1 MKISCLVSGFFLFVS
16 LQTGCTGERAVP
28 FDRKGWDEW
37 DGHYHSRKYMV
48 DDVMDNRLKA
58 GMTYRDVQNLLGE
71 SHYRN
76 SSNGVVLN
84 DSTLHILYEID
95 VEYKFLDIDP
105 CKGKDLLVV
114 FGKDSLVASYKLIE
128 WEAGKQQDAVCPLPE
143 AASCMNEI
151 HYILT
156 QRGPVEVADLL
167 AKGYTIIGRY
177 KLYNPHPR
185 PITSADARFIAGK
198 LTEWL
203 KSSYPQKRFTLA
215 LQNLTASAI
224 GNNMEYAFTM
234 LSYKR
239 ILEGDF
245 YCLKLEA
252 DDKET
257 VRIYIAKALS
267 DNENYDDTEEGV
279 VYPFF
284 TEAWH
289 QNIKDT
295 VPFKPGE
302 LW

>member
-1 MKISCLVSGFFLFVS
+1 MKNSFFVSVVFLFVYM
-16 LQTGCTGERAVP
+16 QTSCTDNSVP

-37 DGHYHSRKYMV
+37 DGHYYSRKYMV
-48 DDVMDNRLKA
+48 DDVLNNRLKT
-58 GMTYRDVQNLLGE
+58 GMTYREIVNLLGE

-76 SSNGVVLN
+76 SSNGMLLW
-84 DSTLHILYEID
+84 DSTLRILYEID

-105 CKGKDLLVV
+105 CKGKDLLIV
-114 FGKDSLVASYKLIE
+114 FGKDSLVISYKLIE
-128 WEAGKQQDAVCPLPE
+128 WKTGKQQDTDCPLPE
-143 AASCMNEI
+143 TANKINEI

-156 QRGPVEVADLL
+156 LRGPVEVDALL
-167 AKGYTIIGRY
+167 AKGYKIIGRY

-198 LTEWL
+198 LGGWL
-203 KSSYPQKRFTLA
+203 ESAYPQKAFRLA
-215 LQNLTASAI
+215 LQNMSI
-224 GNNMEYAFTM
+224 DSISNHMKYAFTM

-245 YCLKLEA
+245 YCLKLQA
-252 DDKET
+252 DDKE
-257 VRIYIAKALS
+257 VVHIYIAKALS

-295 VPFKPGE
+295 VPYKSGE